1 VVLVGTGTAFSLEPP
16 TPPAT
21 NWTLTPLHTFCS
33 EVYCADGSS
42 PQGGLA
48 LGSDGNL
55 YGTTYSGGIYEY
67 HGTVF
72 RINLGSTPPEFETL
86 YSFCMLVGCTD
97 GEYPISGLVQGT
109 NGIFYGTTAQGGQYG
124 YGTVFEL
131 TVPGIPAFVR
141 TVPVG
146 AAPRTPVTVLGN
158 NLTGATSVT
167 FNGTPVAS
175 FKVNKTGTAISTEVP
190 ADATSGQVQV
200 VTSSGV
206 TLSSIVPFQVLE

>member
-1 VVLVGTGTAFSLEPP
+1 MGTAFSLEPP

-21 NWTLTPLHTFCS
+21 NWTLIPLHSFCS
-33 EVYCADGSS
+33 EANCADGST

-55 YGTTYSGGIYEY
+55 YGTTYSGGAYEY
-67 HGTVF
+67 YGTVF

-109 NGIFYGTTAQGGQYG
+109 NGIFYGTTSEGGQYG

-131 TVPGIPAFVR
+131 TVPGVPAFVR
-141 TVPVG
+141 TVPTV
-146 AAPRTPVTVLGN
+146 AAPGAPVTVLGN
-158 NLTGATSVT
+158 NLKGATSVT
-167 FNGTPVAS
+167 LNGTPVAS

-190 ADATSGQVQV
+190 AGATSGRVEV
-200 VTSSGV
+200 ITSSGT
-206 TLSSIVPFQVLE
+206 TLSSIVPFQVLK